1 MTVEEFIINLQEF
14 PKDAE
19 IVSLTTDDYGDTIEC
34 RPEPIYYEDIDKV
47 YL

>member
-1 MTVEEFIINLQEF
+1 MTVEELILKLQEF
-14 PKDAE
+14 PKDAK
-19 IVSLTTDDYGDTIEC
+19 IVNLTEDEYGDTIEC